1 MSHRRPAGVGR
12 VRAAAVAGCLGLVA
26 TGVNVL
32 LMPAAIVGLLA
43 GISGVRRAGDDL
55 DAAALRL
62 GVALLTSGLLAFG
75 ALMSGSGV
83 LAATGVATVAMFALA
98 WRSCEQLRRSRRAE
112 WGVRQR
118 ELLDRQTQL
127 HKRRDALRNAPVGT
141 ARDRDEHPGRGAG
154 QSVSPDHD

>member
-1 MSHRRPAGVGR
+1 MSHRRPPGIGR
-12 VRAAAVAGCLGLVA
+12 VRAAAVVGCLGLVA

-62 GVALLTSGLLAFG
+62 GVALLTSVLLALG

-83 LAATGVATVAMFALA
+83 LAATGVGTVTMFALA
-98 WRSCEQLRRSRRAE
+98 WRSCEQLRRSRRAA

-118 ELLDRQTQL
+118 EFLDRQAQVQ
-127 HKRRDALRNAPVGT
+127 KRRDALRNASVGT
-141 ARDRDEHPGRGAG
+141 THPRDERPGRGAG